1 MVSQRAPLSWVASVT
16 AVMLSVIDEMRFM
29 LPAGDA
35 EGGMR

>member
-16 AVMLSVIDEMRFM
+16 AVMLSVIDEM
-29 LPAGDA
+29 LHAAGWDA